1 MKKNFLLLL
10 IPLLFIGGI
19 SISLTSCSDDE
30 DDFICESTVIGGATI
45 QACCNEEGTQ
55 CYYEYKG
62 KQYDCNGID
71 CTEAAT
77 ELAADIIAGG
87 KSTELSKETI
97 LMQILELR
105 DNAMNCPCHKK

>member
-1 MKKNFLLLL
+1 MKKKLVLLL

-19 SISLTSCSDDE
+19 SISLTSCSDDD

-55 CYYEYKG
+55 CYYEYDG
-62 KQYDCNGID
+62 KRYDCDGTD
-71 CTEAAT
+71 CTAAA
-77 ELAADIIAGG
+77 EDLAADILGGG
-87 KSTELSKETI
+87 KSAELNKETI

-105 DNAMNCPCHKK
+105 DNAMNCPCYKK